1 MLAAFSP
8 DSFNPMKPARLNSSE
23 EVLRLFDT
31 GEYIAQ
37 PKTDGIR
44 ACWFP
49 AEQLLV
55 SADRKI
61 FPAHV
66 QQLAKENF
74 AHVSEPLDIELTGW
88 YPNKGIATFQSVVS
102 FYMSHESGNPEKFEP
117 VFMVFDYLGYGTYAE
132 RVRQLDAW
140 FSSRKIGLD
149 CSMVQC
155 FSDRQQVIALLESA
169 AARAIEGII
178 LRKLSAEGYRAGR
191 CTLGDDYAFKFV
203 PVERREAKIIG
214 YFRRKE
220 NGIAMRRLGG
230 FVVQDIKT
238 GLQFKI
244 GNGQGWT
251 MEWRD
256 AAFIRAM
263 AGEYDGANCM
273 YECKAFGEKTLPR
286 SPQFVAF
293 SNDAMES
300 LETSRWS

>member
-8 DSFNPMKPARLNSSE
+8 DSFDPMKPTRLDSSE
-23 EVLRLFDT
+23 EVLRRFDT
-31 GEYIAQ
+31 GEYLVQ

-49 AEQLLV
+49 KEQLLV

-61 FPAHV
+61 FPEHV
-66 QQLAKENF
+66 QQLAKENL
-74 AHVSEPLDIELTGW
+74 AGVYEPLDIELTGW

-102 FYMSHESGNPEKFEP
+102 FYMSHESGNPDMFEP
-117 VFMVFDYLGYGTYAE
+117 VFLVFDYLGYGTYEE
-132 RVRQLDAW
+132 RVTTLDSW
-140 FSSRKIGLD
+140 FKSGIIGAD
-149 CSMVQC
+149 CVMVQC
-155 FSDRQQVIALLESA
+155 FSDRQHVIALLESA
-169 AARAIEGII
+169 AARAIEGLI
-178 LRKLSAEGYRAGR
+178 LRKRKAEGYRAGR
-191 CTLGDDYAFKFV
+191 CTLLDDYAFKFV

-220 NGIAMRRLGG
+220 NGISMRRLGG

-238 GLQFKI
+238 GLTFKI

-256 AAFIRAM
+256 AAFVRAL

-273 YECKAFGEKTLPR
+273 YESKAFGEKTLPR

-293 SNDAMES
+293 ANDAMES